1 MQQQKAV
8 ETGYWPLFRFDPS
21 KPKGKKFRLDSKA
34 PTAPLSDFMY
44 YETRFTRVVKENAEL
59 GADLLKQAQEEVET
73 KWERLELFRDM

>member
-1 MQQQKAV
+1 
-8 ETGYWPLFRFDPS
+8 LFRFDPS

-44 YETRFTRVVKENAEL
+44 NETRFTRVVKENAEL